1 MPGKSVPA
9 VTRKIILIKGKIMR
23 KSNFIRSF
31 FIGLFL
37 FAFVAGCAGTYQK
50 ESTGE
55 YIDDSV
61 LTTKVKAKIFDDP
74 DLKVLQINV
83 ETFKGV
89 VQLSGF
95 VNSSKAASRA
105 VEVARSVKGV
115 QSVKNDLVVK
125 N

>member
-1 MPGKSVPA
+1 
-9 VTRKIILIKGKIMR
+9 MR
-23 KSNFIRSF
+23 NLNFIRCF

-37 FAFVAGCAGTYQK
+37 FVFVAGCAGTYQK

-61 LTTKVKAKIFDDP
+61 LTTKVKTKIFNDP
-74 DLKVLQINV
+74 ELKVLQINV

-95 VNSSKAASRA
+95 VNSAKASARA
-105 VEVARSVKGV
+105 VEVARSVRGV
-115 QSVKNDLVVK
+115 QSVKNSLVIK